1 VVDGT
6 EEEKVS
12 ARDSTDQNR
21 GKLLAPPHGVQI
33 MPRSNGEC
41 EETSWVVAPRKQP
54 RGRTYDPSFRRIV
67 ATLML
72 IRG

>member
-6 EEEKVS
+6 EGEKVS

-33 MPRSNGEC
+33 LPRSNGEC
-41 EETSWVVAPRKQP
+41 EETSWVVAPRSSLV
-54 RGRTYDPSFRRIV
+54 GVLTILHSAV
-67 ATLML
+67 SWLH
-72 IRG
+72 